1 MLFNEL
7 TVEKANL
14 MEKNQKTF
22 FYFWEVDEVQR
33 AAILCLRFIEIVR
46 LSLKQNKPG
55 SKHV

>member
-1 MLFNEL
+1 M
-7 TVEKANL
+7 TDEKANL

-22 FYFWEVDEVQR
+22 FHFLEVDEVQR
-33 AAILCLRFIEIVR
+33 AAISCLRFIEIVR